1 MSSPEE
7 NTPVQQALHPLQADL
22 AEVEALKA
30 TWSNFFTDAKKELAE
45 AISEAITEIEA
56 NRVRAQNGADAA
68 ANNLAATQAH
78 KTTVE
83 ADAAAIT
90 VAREAA
96 ESAATTSKKL
106 ADKSQLVESKLL
118 EYENK
123 LADLEVQAQTQLRVI
138 NGLLPGATAAG
149 LARSFNDRREAFIEP
164 EKKWQWIFVGSVVCL
179 ILMAAQGLWQLT
191 LTAVPPSWDELAR
204 LWVSRLP
211 IAGALIWLAL
221 YASREAAL
229 AKRLEEDY
237 GYKAAIAASFQ
248 GFQERMVEIG
258 NAAQPGSPLT
268 QLCTDTLATI
278 ATPPG
283 RIYEKH
289 SLTITP
295 VAEAVKAVLPGNT
308 GK

>member
-1 MSSPEE
+1 MPSPEE

-149 LARSFNDRREAFIEP
+149 WHSPKTVDKMMLKLMTFNLNAKSKIRSRFQAG
-164 EKKWQWIFVGSVVCL
+164 GS
-179 ILMAAQGLWQLT
+179 
-191 LTAVPPSWDELAR
+191 
-204 LWVSRLP
+204 
-211 IAGALIWLAL
+211 
-221 YASREAAL
+221 
-229 AKRLEEDY
+229 
-237 GYKAAIAASFQ
+237 
-248 GFQERMVEIG
+248 
-258 NAAQPGSPLT
+258 
-268 QLCTDTLATI
+268 
-278 ATPPG
+278 
-283 RIYEKH
+283 
-289 SLTITP
+289 
-295 VAEAVKAVLPGNT
+295 
-308 GK
+308 